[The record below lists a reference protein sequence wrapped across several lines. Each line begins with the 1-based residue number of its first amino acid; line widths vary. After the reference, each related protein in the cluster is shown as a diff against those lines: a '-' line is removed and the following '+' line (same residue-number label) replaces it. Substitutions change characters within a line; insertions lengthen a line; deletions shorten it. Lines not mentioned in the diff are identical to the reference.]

1 MGRLEQKQIRLEQ
14 RANIQSPSPRL
25 RGAGGGAG
33 VDPLLE
39 AQKEVTLLLLDSEIE
54 IEA

>member
-25 RGAGGGAG
+25 GGAGGGAG